1 MPAKPRNPRM
11 PTQMPLAPMLL
22 ACALALATAGGS
34 ADEQRPAGL
43 YGGDQADADPAAT
56 ERRGAEQPGKGR
68 DYAQTDAGKI
78 DRAMRAAPP
87 SVSARATIVDVDG
100 RVLRD
105 GDNGWVCQPGVMPGD
120 DHPMCND
127 AAWVAFMR
135 AVAAGE
141 PVDARVL
148 GISYMLQGDMD
159 VNNADPSD
167 REQDPG
173 EVWVQEGPHLMIYVP
188 DTALLDGLP
197 TDPYAGGPYVMWH
210 GTPYAHVMVPVDAV
224 ANVRPAP

>member
-1 MPAKPRNPRM
+1 MSPKPRIPRI
-11 PTQMPLAPMLL
+11 PTQMLL
-22 ACALALATAGGS
+22 ASVLALATAAGS
-34 ADEQRPAGL
+34 AAEQTPAGL
-43 YGGDQADADPAAT
+43 YSGGQTAT
-56 ERRGAEQPGKGR
+56 QQPGTEQPGAEHIGGES
-68 DYAQTDAGKI
+68 DYGQTDAGKI

-87 SVSARATIVDVDG
+87 AVSARATIVDLDG
-100 RVLRD
+100 RVLRE

-127 AAWVAFMR
+127 AAWTAFMR

-141 PVDARVL
+141 PVDAQVL
-148 GISYMLQGDMD
+148 GISYMLQGDMK
-159 VNNADPSD
+159 VNNADPFD

-188 DTALLDGLP
+188 DVALLEGLP

-210 GTPYAHVMVPVDAV
+210 GTPYAHVMVPVDAA